1 MLIVQ
6 TATDGQGKRLT
17 TTTAIQRSQVFH
29 QIVDYTPALIR
40 TYTSVQ
46 NTAESSI
53 EEFFLAHLNHHCNPN
68 VVVDTARMEL
78 RAIRDISP
86 GEDLT
91 FFYPST
97 EWEMAEP
104 FACLCGDNKCLKTI
118 SGAKD
123 ISLNVLGNYFINRH
137 IGIMALEHLLGAE
150 PVLRPVAA

>member
-1 MLIVQ
+1 MLTVQ
-6 TATDGQGKRLT
+6 IMADGKGKRLT
-17 TTTAIQRSQVFH
+17 TTVLIPRGQVFH
-29 QIVDYTPALIR
+29 QIADYRPAFAR

-46 NTAESSI
+46 SSENTSI

-68 VVVDTARMEL
+68 VVVDMERLEL
-78 RAIRDISP
+78 RAIRDIAP

-104 FACLCGDNKCLKTI
+104 FACLCGDMQCLGMI

-123 ISLNVLGNYFINRH
+123 ISLSTLGRYFINRH
-137 IGIMALEHLLGAE
+137 IGMMALDHLMG
-150 PVLRPVAA
+150 VRPALAPAAA

>member
-6 TATDGQGKRLT
+6 TAADGKGKRLT
-17 TTTAIQRSQVFH
+17 STTPIRQNETFH
-29 QIVDYTPALIR
+29 QIIDYRPASKR

-46 NTAESSI
+46 VGQNASI
-53 EEFFLAHLNHHCNPN
+53 EEFFLAHLNHSCDPN
-68 VVVDTARMEL
+68 VMIDATRMEL
-78 RAIRDISP
+78 RAIRDICP

-104 FACLCGDNKCLKTI
+104 FTCLCHSANCIGKI

-123 ISLNVLGNYFINRH
+123 MTLNVLGRYFVNHH
-137 IGIMALEHLLGAE
+137 IGVMALEHLLGADQD
-150 PVLRPVAA
+150 VQPVAA

>member
-1 MLIVQ
+1 MLTVQ
-6 TATDGQGKRLT
+6 IMADGKGKRLT
-17 TTTAIQRSQVFH
+17 TTVPIQRDQVFH
-29 QIVDYTPALIR
+29 QIADYRPALMR

-46 NTAESSI
+46 SSENTSI

-68 VVVDTARMEL
+68 VVVDMARMEL
-78 RAIRDISP
+78 RAIRAILP

-104 FACLCGDNKCLKTI
+104 FACLCGDIQCLGVI

-123 ISLNVLGNYFINRH
+123 ISLSTLGRYFINHH
-137 IGIMALEHLLGAE
+137 IGTMALEHLMGVRPA
-150 PVLRPVAA
+150 PVPIAA

>member
-1 MLIVQ
+1 MLTVQ
-6 TATDGQGKRLT
+6 TMADGKGKRLT
-17 TTTAIQRSQVFH
+17 TTEAIEHGQSVH
-29 QIVDYTPALIR
+29 QIVDYQLALVR

-46 NTAESSI
+46 NSKDTSI

-68 VVVDTARMEL
+68 VVVDMARMEL
-78 RAIRDISP
+78 RAIRDIAA

-104 FACLCGDNKCLKTI
+104 FSCLCNDAHCLRTI

-123 ISLNVLGNYFINRH
+123 ISLNVLSRYFINGH
-137 IGIMALEHLLGAE
+137 IGAMALECLLKPEADLLA
-150 PVLRPVAA
+150 VSA

>member
-1 MLIVQ
+1 MLTVQ
-6 TATDGQGKRLT
+6 VMTDGKGKRLT
-17 TTTAIQRSQVFH
+17 TTEAIECDQPFH
-29 QIVDYTPALIR
+29 QIIDYRPALVR

-46 NTAESSI
+46 NSKDTSI

-68 VVVDTARMEL
+68 VVVDMARMEL
-78 RAIRDISP
+78 RAIRDIAV

-104 FACLCGDNKCLKTI
+104 FACLCGDAQCLQTI

-123 ISLNVLGNYFINRH
+123 ISLSVLGRYFINRH
-137 IGIMALEHLLGAE
+137 IGTMALDCLLGSE
-150 PVLRPVAA
+150 PALLPVAA

>member
-1 MLIVQ
+1 MLTVQ
-6 TATDGQGKRLT
+6 IMTDGKGKRLT
-17 TTTAIQRSQVFH
+17 TTVPIQRDQVFH
-29 QIVDYTPALIR
+29 QIIDYRPTLVR

-46 NTAESSI
+46 NSQDTSI

-68 VVVDTARMEL
+68 VVIDMSRLEL
-78 RAIRDISP
+78 RAIRDIAP

-104 FACLCGDNKCLKTI
+104 FACLCGDTNCLKTI

-123 ISLNVLGNYFINRH
+123 ISLSTLGRYFINRH
-137 IGIMALEHLLGAE
+137 IGTMALDHLLGVRPAL
-150 PVLRPVAA
+150 VPVAA